1 MGEGGGSAYIRNHFC
16 VSVLMG
22 LYTEG
27 LYSEFYDIPIK
38 VTFFILLV
46 HPFFDTKNQS
56 KLVFLKKGN
65 DVEKIPI

>member
-1 MGEGGGSAYIRNHFC
+1 MGEGGG
-16 VSVLMG
+16 VLIYG
-22 LYTEG
+22 TNFVLGFGWTDEG
-27 LYSEFYDIPIK
+27 LYSEFYDISIK

-46 HPFFDTKNQS
+46 HPFFDTKTQS

>member
-1 MGEGGGSAYIRNHFC
+1 
-16 VSVLMG
+16 MG

-27 LYSEFYDIPIK
+27 LYSEFYDISAK